1 MTSDASRAARL
12 PLVDL
17 ERQHRDLAREIR
29 DGIEDVVRRGAF
41 ILGEEVAAFER
52 EFATFSQVRH
62 CVGVASGTDALELAL
77 RAAGVGSGDEVLVP
91 ANTFFATAL
100 AVVRAGA
107 RPVFVDCDPDTQ
119 LIDVKRAATRIGPKT
134 RALLPVHLYGQMAPI
149 EDLRRLAADARL
161 VLVEDAAQAHGATQN
176 GVPAGTMG
184 VAAAFSFYPGKNL
197 GAWGDGG
204 AVLTEDDAVAR
215 RVRALR
221 QYGSEER
228 YYHRELGT
236 NSRLDTVQAV
246 VLSAKLRHLAR
257 WNDERRRAARR
268 YDELLGHIANVR
280 LPVTARGNDHVF
292 HLYVVRVPDRDRVL
306 QSLRASGIEAAI
318 HYPIPL
324 HLQEAFRDL
333 GHREGDF
340 PVAEA
345 AAREVLSLP
354 LFPGIRENEQ
364 ARVAREFARAI
375 GSP

>member
-1 MTSDASRAARL
+1 MMSDASRAARL

-52 EFATFSQVRH
+52 EFAAFSQVRH
-62 CVGVASGTDALELAL
+62 CVSVASGTDALELAL

-119 LIDVKRAATRIGPKT
+119 LIDVNQAATRIGPKT

-161 VLVEDAAQAHGATQN
+161 VLVEDAAQAHGAMQN
-176 GVPAGTMG
+176 GVPAGKTG

-246 VLSAKLRHLAR
+246 VLSAKLRQLAR

-268 YDELLGHIANVR
+268 YEELLGHIANVR

-364 ARVAREFARAI
+364 ARVAREFERAV